1 MSDERQNVLLEVK
14 NLAVDFILHGSPV
27 PAIKDLSFK
36 IHPGETVAL
45 VGESGSGKSVASQAI
60 MGILPQAAKI
70 RAGQILF
77 DNPEIGRVVDIAA
90 LDPKSRDMQQI
101 RGGQIS
107 IVFQEPMTSLSPVH
121 TIGDQ
126 ISEALFLHRDA
137 SRGEGMKLT
146 RTMLSHVGFPDPVR
160 AFRMYPFELS
170 GGLQQRAMIAM
181 AMICRPSLLIA
192 DEPTTALDVTI
203 QAKILKLFKE
213 LQSELGMALLLIT
226 HDLGVV
232 ANMSDQVV
240 VMYHGKVME
249 SGPLHALFENPQHDY
264 FKALLNAVPRFDL
277 EPGERLVPVREIHA
291 EAGSLIKQQSRVA
304 PKNNDEIHLRITDVS
319 KTYRIRSGGFYRS
332 DEFELRAVDKVSF
345 EVRRGECFGL
355 VGESGCGKTTLSKII
370 MRALTPDHGE
380 IIYNDGETSIDV
392 RALRG
397 KQLLDFRRKMQFIF
411 QDPYSA
417 LNPRM
422 TVFDILREPL
432 VVHKLGD
439 LSYQRDFAVELMRL
453 VGLDPRFL
461 NRYPHSFSGGQRQRI
476 GIARALALKP
486 DLIICDEPVSALDV
500 SIQAQ
505 VLNLLKDLQQELGLT
520 FIFISH
526 NLAVI
531 HYIANRIAVMCQ
543 GQIVELATRD
553 GLFDNPVHPYTQALL
568 SAVPHPDL
576 SQPLDFARITEESNS
591 EPSLWPAPFTVN
603 GGIESEFLSLG
614 DEHYVRVTAGSTAS
628 DIAA

>member
-1 MSDERQNVLLEVK
+1 MSDERQNALLEVK
-14 NLAVDFILHGSPV
+14 NLAVDFILQGSPV
-27 PAIKDLSFK
+27 PAIKDLSFQ
-36 IHPGETVAL
+36 IYPGETVAL
-45 VGESGSGKSVASQAI
+45 VGESGSGKSVTSQAI
-60 MGILPQAAKI
+60 MGILPRAAKI

-77 DNPEIGRVVDIAA
+77 DNPETGSLVDIAA
-90 LDPKSRDMQQI
+90 IDHESREMRQI

-137 SRGEGMKLT
+137 SRDEGMKLT
-146 RTMLSHVGFPDPVR
+146 RTMLAHVGFPDPVR

-170 GGLQQRAMIAM
+170 GGLRQRAMIAM

-264 FKALLNAVPRFDL
+264 LKALMHAVPRFDL

-291 EAGSLIKQQSRVA
+291 EAGSLIKQQSGTA
-304 PKNNDEIHLRITDVS
+304 PKSNDPIHLRITDVS
-319 KTYRIRSGGFYRS
+319 KSYHLGSGGLFHA
-332 DEFELRAVDKVSF
+332 DEFELRAVDQVSF

-380 IIYNDGETSIDV
+380 IIYNDGETPIDV

-397 KQLLDFRRKMQFIF
+397 NDLLAFRRKMQFIF

-432 VVHKLGD
+432 VVHNLGD
-439 LSYQRDFAVELMRL
+439 MSYQREFSIELMRL

-543 GQIVELATRD
+543 GKIVELAPRD
-553 GLFDNPVHPYTQALL
+553 ALFDNPVHPYTQALL
-568 SAVPHPDL
+568 SAVPHPEL
-576 SQPLDFARITEESNS
+576 SQPLDFELITEGSNS
-591 EPSLWPAPFTVN
+591 EPSLWPSPFTLN
-603 GGIESEFLSLG
+603 GGIETEFLSLG
-614 DEHYVRVTAGSTAS
+614 DGHYVRVAAGSTAS
-628 DIAA
+628 DLAA